1 MVTLYMKHVDGHK
14 LIVSVYIDDLLIP
27 GDKEQLVEE
36 FKTNMKDTFE
46 MNELGLL
53 TYFLGMEVTQS
64 DEGYFFLSKT
74 FFLENTGQFCN
85 G

>member
-1 MVTLYMKHVDGHK
+1 
-14 LIVSVYIDDLLIP
+14 LLII
-27 GDKEQLVEE
+27 GDNEQLVEE

-64 DEGYFFLSKT
+64 DQGYSLSKM
-74 FFLENTGQFCN
+74 FFLENTGQFRN